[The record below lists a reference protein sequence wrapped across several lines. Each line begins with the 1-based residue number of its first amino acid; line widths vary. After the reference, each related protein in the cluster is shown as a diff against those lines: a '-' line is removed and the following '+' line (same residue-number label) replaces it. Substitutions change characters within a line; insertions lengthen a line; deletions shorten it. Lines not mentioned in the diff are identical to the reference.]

1 MMTSRFLA
9 VFPLF
14 FFLLKVYQYRAST
27 DQGQILWWCNIS
39 NLLLGLA
46 ILAGNARGV
55 WLASFMLILGTPIWL
70 LDVWATGDFTIYSVF
85 THIISPG
92 MGIYCVR
99 RLAVTRGIWWQS
111 MLYYFS
117 LMLLSRMLT
126 APALNVNLAHDIY
139 ASAKPFIQNYWLYTA
154 MNSSLLAVSLFITE
168 KLASR
173 WFPVS
178 S

>member
-1 MMTSRFLA
+1 MTSRYLA

-14 FFLLKVYQYRAST
+14 FFLLKVYQYRAPT

-46 ILAGNARGV
+46 LLAGNARAA

-85 THIISPG
+85 THIISPA

-99 RLAVTRGIWWQS
+99 RLPVTRGIWWQA
-111 MLYYFS
+111 MLYYVF
-117 LMLLSRMLT
+117 LMLLSRLFT
-126 APALNVNLAHDIY
+126 APALNVNLAHDVY
-139 ASAKPFIQNYWLYTA
+139 AAAKPYIQNYWLYTA
-154 MNSSLLAVSLFITE
+154 MNSLLLAVSLFITE
-168 KLASR
+168 RLASR
-173 WFPVS
+173 WFPVKQ
-178 S
+178 